1 MPDTPS
7 HFSVSSPSLSKGL
20 PFFATLASVKP
31 GVNYGPIINVA
42 GLPFSWTPSGYEPSS
57 GTFTFLTLSSLL
69 ASTPQPGIRATA
81 LDAPGSML
89 YEVGGKWG
97 GSFGYVSALQV
108 ATLQAAIAS
117 IAIGA
122 EAVVPNAAVLGGVSR
137 LRRGAA
143 VWAPPAGEPIA
154 TATPSSDA
162 APIALVTPGVTTLV
176 QIWASEIVPDYM
188 VPNLLEM
195 WVSGNLGVMNASGID
210 GAVVGLGL
218 SGNVPSGAFAYMYPI
233 AATRTPTPQF
243 FGIGS
248 SIDPRLA
255 TRRGGFFKHCD
266 TSYATSYDQNYC
278 GPFVSGNTKLYA
290 MAKPSSVADQIR
302 FDGAMVVSRG
312 NL

>member
-1 MPDTPS
+1 MP
-7 HFSVSSPSLSKGL
+7 
-20 PFFATLASVKP
+20 
-31 GVNYGPIINVA
+31 YGYA
-42 GLPFSWTPSGYEPSS
+42 DSESGAIRYP
-57 GTFTFLTLSSLL
+57 TLSSLL
-69 ASTPQPGIRATA
+69 STAPRPGMRATA

-89 YEVGGKWG
+89 FEVGGKWG

-122 EAVVPNAAVLGGVSR
+122 TAIVPNAAVPGGLSR
-137 LRRGAA
+137 LRRGAS

-154 TATPSSDA
+154 IATPASDT

-176 QIWASEIVPDYM
+176 QIWASEIIPDYM
-188 VPNLLEM
+188 TPNLIEVF
-195 WVSGNLGVMNASGID
+195 VSGNLGVANPSGIA
-210 GAVVGLGL
+210 GALVGLGL
-218 SGNVPSGAFAYMYPI
+218 SGNVPSGTFSHMYPI
-233 AATRTPTPQF
+233 AVTRMPINQF
-243 FGIGS
+243 TGIGS
-248 SIDPRLA
+248 ATDARLA

-266 TSYATSYDQNYC
+266 PAGATSYDQNTC

-302 FDGAMVVSRG
+302 FDGAMVVSKG

>member
-1 MPDTPS
+1 M
-7 HFSVSSPSLSKGL
+7 
-20 PFFATLASVKP
+20 FATAEMLKQIPKAFDSIDDLLSTAPKP
-31 GVNYGPIINVA
+31 GMRA
-42 GLPFSWTPSGYEPSS
+42 A
-57 GTFTFLTLSSLL
+57 
-69 ASTPQPGIRATA
+69 AS
-81 LDAPGSML
+81 DAPGSML
-89 YEVGGKWG
+89 YEVEGKWG

-122 EAVVPNAAVLGGVSR
+122 KAVVPNAAVLGGVSR
-137 LRRGAA
+137 LRRGAT

-154 TATPSSDA
+154 IATPSSDA

-195 WVSGNLGVMNASGID
+195 WVSGNLGVANASGIA
-210 GAVVGLGL
+210 GALVGIGL
-218 SGNVPSGAFAYMYPI
+218 SGNVPSGTAEYTYPI
-233 AATRTPTPQF
+233 ASMRTPNTLF
-243 FGIGS
+243 GGIGS
-248 SIDPRLA
+248 SIDTRLA
-255 TRRGGFFKHCD
+255 TRRGGFFKHGD
-266 TSYATSYDQNYC
+266 VSFATSYDQNTC
-278 GPFVSGNTKLYA
+278 GPFVSGNNKLYA

>member
-1 MPDTPS
+1 MSGWSDPQ
-7 HFSVSSPSLSKGL
+7 KGGRAVGAAL
-20 PFFATLASVKP
+20 YP
-31 GVNYGPIINVA
+31 
-42 GLPFSWTPSGYEPSS
+42 
-57 GTFTFLTLSSLL
+57 TLSSLL
-69 ASTPQPGIRATA
+69 STAPKLGMRATA

-89 YEVGGKWG
+89 YEVGGTWG

-122 EAVVPNAAVLGGVSR
+122 EAVVPNAAVPRGVSR

-154 TATPSSDA
+154 TAAPSSDA

-176 QIWASEIVPDYM
+176 QIWASEIIPDYM
-188 VPNLLEM
+188 VPNRLEM
-195 WVSGNLGVMNASGID
+195 WVSGNLGVANASGIA
-210 GAVVGLGL
+210 GALVGLGL
-218 SGNVPSGAFAYMYPI
+218 SGNVPSGTAEYLYPI
-233 AATRTPTPQF
+233 ASTRTPTIQF
-243 FGIGS
+243 QGIGS
-248 SIDPRLA
+248 SVDARLA
-255 TRRGGFFKHCD
+255 TRRGGLFKHCD
-266 TSYATSYDQNYC
+266 TAFATSYDQNPC

-302 FDGAMVVSRG
+302 FDGAMVVSKG